1 LTADDN
7 STPSYKRRHLTAV
20 GWGIIVIGI
29 SLALVIAF
37 YVWFGHIG
45 PSYSADLLIKQQQ
58 NLRTQF
64 GLPFKHV
71 VSDPKILQT
80 PPSLRNASFKNCIP
94 YSYC

>member
-1 LTADDN
+1 MTTDDN
-7 STPSYKRRHLTAV
+7 GTQSYKRRHLTAV

-37 YVWFGHIG
+37 YVWVGHIG
-45 PSYSADLLIKQQQ
+45 PSYSANLLIKQQQ
-58 NLRTQF
+58 DLRTQF

-71 VSDPKILQT
+71 VSDPKILLT
-80 PPSLRNASFKNCIP
+80 PPSLRNASFRNCIP